1 MVSSVIEQ
9 LMQTPIVQLLPSL
22 ATHAQERRDH
32 DGQSGH

>member
-22 ATHAQERRDH
+22 ATHTQEGREHYDYSSH
-32 DGQSGH
+32 